1 MDRWKDG
8 WKNERTDGRTLF
20 YRTLPAEAGVQ
31 KQGEYFKI
39 AKEELDE
46 PICFIILNFAKNY
59 SFVVQDA
66 VKSFH

>member
-1 MDRWKDG
+1 MEG
-8 WKNERTDGRTLF
+8 QLEERTDGRTEGPYFIGTFQL
-20 YRTLPAEAGVQ
+20 RPGVQ

-46 PICFIILNFAKNY
+46 PTCFIILNFAKNY